1 MIRAP
6 LAFYSV
12 SVYQRRTVGL
22 LAYATALKAAES
34 LSLGTRKPGETEEAL
49 VGKQISFSPEYK

>member
-6 LAFYSV
+6 L
-12 SVYQRRTVGL
+12 VGL

-34 LSLGTRKPGETEEAL
+34 LSLGTRKPAETEKAL
-49 VGKQISFSPEYK
+49 GGKQISFSRGYK